1 MLAQAH
7 HNTQHWSFPDNPE
20 EQAAWIRLAL
30 IPGIG
35 YHRLQALLS
44 VYSFPSEL
52 LVQTPVSLK
61 QSLSAGFAEKIVNG
75 LAEDSLKQRAERI
88 VEWGL
93 QPDNQLIFPFSKD
106 YPQRLT
112 EIHSPPP
119 LLYVQ
124 GNVELLD
131 TPQLAMVGSRKPTLQ
146 GEENARRFAQQLH
159 EQGFT
164 ITSGLAIGV
173 DGAAHQGALTAGGR
187 TIAVLGSGLDQVY
200 PRRHKKLAAEIRQVG
215 LLVSEFPPDAQ
226 PHPTHFPRR
235 NRIISGLSLGVLVV
249 EASEKS
255 GSLITA
261 RFALEQ
267 GREVFAIPGTI
278 HNAQAVGCHQL
289 IRSGAVLIQTPEQII
304 EELNGPLG
312 GITASVNADN
322 QIRVE
327 SLTENHT
334 QQQILR
340 ALAGAESCHPD
351 ELSQVTGLNAQELTT
366 VLFELEL
373 QGLVTSVPG
382 GIALQV

>member
-1 MLAQAH
+1 MLSQVH
-7 HNTQHWSFPDNPE
+7 HNTGSWSFPDNAD
-20 EQAAWIRLAL
+20 EQAAWVRLSL

-35 YHRLQALLS
+35 YQRLQALLA
-44 VYSFPSEL
+44 VYSAPSAIL
-52 LVQTPVSLK
+52 QQTQVSLR
-61 QSLSAGFAEKIVNG
+61 QTLSAGFAEKIING
-75 LAEDSLKQRAERI
+75 LADDVLKRRAESI
-88 VEWGL
+88 IEWSLVPG
-93 QPDNQLIFPFSKD
+93 NQLIFPFSKT
-106 YPQRLT
+106 YPRRLA

-119 LLYVQ
+119 LLCVQ
-124 GNVELLD
+124 GNAELLN
-131 TPQLAMVGSRKPTLQ
+131 TPQVAMVGSRKPTLQ
-146 GEENARRFAQQLH
+146 GEENARRFALRLH
-159 EQGFT
+159 DQGFT

-173 DGAAHQGALTAGGR
+173 DGAAHQGTLAAGGS

-200 PRRHKKLAAEIRQVG
+200 PRRHKKLAAEISKTG

-278 HNAQAVGCHQL
+278 HNAQAAGCLQL
-289 IRSGAVLIQTPEQII
+289 IRSGAVLVQNSEQIV

-312 GITASVNADN
+312 VITASENASN

-327 SLTENHT
+327 SLTDDLT

-340 ALAGAESCHPD
+340 ALAGSESCHPD
-351 ELSQVTGLNAQELTT
+351 ELSLMTGLNAQKLTT

-373 QGLVTSVPG
+373 QGLVATVAG
-382 GIALQV
+382 GIALQI